1 MGESGN
7 DLLDFMF
14 KICVIVLVDIAQFL
28 GITYEALNIILFVI
42 IQPALIILFVVLWQI
57 ERRKNIVAR
66 IKSQWTR
73 QISVSLTLYMST
85 LEHANLNLRN
95 RSGGFS

>member
-42 IQPALIILFVVLWQI
+42 IQPALTLLFLVLWQL
-57 ERRKNIVAR
+57 ERRKITS
-66 IKSQWTR
+66 KSR
-73 QISVSLTLYMST
+73 
-85 LEHANLNLRN
+85 
-95 RSGGFS
+95 

>member
-1 MGESGN
+1 MGDSGN

-42 IQPALIILFVVLWQI
+42 IQPALIIIFFVLWLL
-57 ERRKNIVAR
+57 ERRKNKVER
-66 IKSQWTR
+66 IQSK
-73 QISVSLTLYMST
+73 
-85 LEHANLNLRN
+85 
-95 RSGGFS
+95 

>member
-42 IQPALIILFVVLWQI
+42 IQPALISIFFVLWQL
-57 ERRKNIVAR
+57 ERRKNKAER
-66 IKSQWTR
+66 IKSK
-73 QISVSLTLYMST
+73 
-85 LEHANLNLRN
+85 
-95 RSGGFS
+95 

>member
-28 GITYEALNIILFVI
+28 GITYEALNIILFVF
-42 IQPALIILFVVLWQI
+42 IQPALILLFLVLWQL
-57 ERRKNIVAR
+57 ERRKITN
-66 IKSQWTR
+66 KSR
-73 QISVSLTLYMST
+73 
-85 LEHANLNLRN
+85 
-95 RSGGFS
+95 

>member
-42 IQPALIILFVVLWQI
+42 IQPALILLFLVLWQL
-57 ERRKNIVAR
+57 ERRKITS
-66 IKSQWTR
+66 KSR
-73 QISVSLTLYMST
+73 QPK
-85 LEHANLNLRN
+85 
-95 RSGGFS
+95 